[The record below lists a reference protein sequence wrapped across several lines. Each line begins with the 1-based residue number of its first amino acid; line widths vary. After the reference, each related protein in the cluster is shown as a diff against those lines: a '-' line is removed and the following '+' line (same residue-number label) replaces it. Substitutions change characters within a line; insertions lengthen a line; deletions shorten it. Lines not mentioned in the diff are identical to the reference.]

1 MTAAYLI
8 FGNGGKY
15 YEPYTIYR
23 IEDNEGNVIYDYQ
36 QREAEQA
43 ISFDTATIMNK
54 LLHLPI
60 EGTNGLP
67 TARQVYRSDLD
78 QIGKTGTSE
87 DYNNIWYMG
96 GTPSV
101 MCGIWYGHETL
112 EEVYDT
118 NGAKSMYNG
127 IIDWLEENLLRFP
140 AQRQLY
146 AERQRGAALLLP
158 QQRQAARLR
167 LHGHRDRLVLAGQRA
182 GHLQRRLRPHQR
194 RPRNA
199 VAEPDGQRIAEP
211 VAERVA
217 DGFPDAGADG
227 RADTGAHAGAD
238 TRTHAGA
245 DTGADAHPNT
255 GTHTGAAAG
264 NGSASGGD
272 NRLGWVM
279 PRGCMARGA
288 AQ

>member
-1 MTAAYLI
+1 MLSYQFLTENLHISSLTEADAYNLSGVSIGGLENGISVREMTAAYLI

-96 GTPSV
+96 GTP
-101 MCGIWYGHETL
+101 
-112 EEVYDT
+112 
-118 NGAKSMYNG
+118 
-127 IIDWLEENLLRFP
+127 
-140 AQRQLY
+140 
-146 AERQRGAALLLP
+146 
-158 QQRQAARLR
+158 
-167 LHGHRDRLVLAGQRA
+167 
-182 GHLQRRLRPHQR
+182 
-194 RPRNA
+194 
-199 VAEPDGQRIAEP
+199 
-211 VAERVA
+211 
-217 DGFPDAGADG
+217 
-227 RADTGAHAGAD
+227 
-238 TRTHAGA
+238 
-245 DTGADAHPNT
+245 
-255 GTHTGAAAG
+255 
-264 NGSASGGD
+264 
-272 NRLGWVM
+272 
-279 PRGCMARGA
+279 
-288 AQ
+288 